1 MERRE
6 AIVPYVRDASF
17 PVRTAWYTAPRR
29 LLDYMLMY
37 VQEGE
42 VVARVEGC
50 EHRCVAGDF
59 CLVQP
64 GELHTLEGPT
74 HTISPYIHLDVFY
87 NPARERSF
95 VVRSGRVDISGH
107 EALLQPRLQEAAG
120 VRVPT
125 KFAPLR
131 RAEFRDTMLKTI
143 GVWQRRD
150 FLGQLESQYLA
161 TGLVL
166 SLFQAYSNGSVE
178 SSDQPEFLNWI
189 TSFMSLRLSE
199 PLSVEDMAR
208 RAGLSASRFS
218 SVFRDRFGRPPHQ
231 FLLHLRVQ
239 RAQDLLQHTSLT
251 LREISSQCGF
261 ADVHHFSKAFK
272 KITGRTAGSYR
283 RSIGPHVQDDPR
295 PRSFRSGS
303 SPNISASRQ
312 LVENGDQSATGS
324 ATEKKA

>member
-1 MERRE
+1 VALRKS
-6 AIVPYVRDASF
+6 IVPYVRDASF

-42 VVARVEGC
+42 VVARVEGR
-50 EHRCVAGDF
+50 EHRCGAGEF

-87 NPARERSF
+87 NSARERSF

-107 EALLQPRLQEAAG
+107 EELLQPRLDAAD
-120 VRVPT
+120 VSVPT
-125 KFAPLR
+125 KFSPLR
-131 RAEFRDTMLKTI
+131 PAEFRDTMLKTI

-166 SLFQAYSNGSVE
+166 SLLQAHSRGSVE
-178 SSDQPEFLNWI
+178 SSDRPEFLNWI
-189 TSFMSLRLSE
+189 ISFMSLHLSE
-199 PLSVEDMAR
+199 PLSVEDLAR

-239 RAQDLLQHTSLT
+239 RAQDLLQHTGLS
-251 LREISSQCGF
+251 LREISSRCGF
-261 ADVHHFSKAFK
+261 SDVHHFSKVFK
-272 KITGRTAGSYR
+272 KITGHTAGSYR
-283 RSIGPHVQDDPR
+283 RAV
-295 PRSFRSGS
+295 
-303 SPNISASRQ
+303 SPLLEAHSEGAPA
-312 LVENGDQSATGS
+312 E
-324 ATEKKA
+324 